1 MKATIIPKLKRGG
14 TIGFFSPSFPITA
27 LQPKRFERAKAFLK
41 SKGFQLIEG
50 NLTEK
55 NDFYRSGTIQERAEE
70 FNELLRN
77 PEIDCIISTI
87 GGYNSNSLLPYIDY
101 EAFSKHPKVIIGY
114 SDMTAILMAMY
125 AKTGIATYYGPA
137 LVASFGEMGYFL
149 EKTFHYF
156 EKIVIEDYNH
166 YKIENPDFWTDEFI
180 PWEAQTKEKTKYEN
194 QLVTLNK
201 GIVAGRLIVGNLNTM
216 SGIWGSEY
224 MPEIQNGDI
233 LVIEDSLKNA
243 SQIERSF
250 SHLKICGVFDKIGG
264 LVLGKHEQFKDE
276 GTNRKPYEILM
287 EVIGEPTFPI
297 LAEYDCCHTHPMITL
312 PIGVIAELN
321 AEDQSIAFK

>member
-1 MKATIIPKLKRGG
+1 
-14 TIGFFSPSFPITA
+14 
-27 LQPKRFERAKAFLK
+27 
-41 SKGFQLIEG
+41 
-50 NLTEK
+50 
-55 NDFYRSGTIQERAEE
+55 
-70 FNELLRN
+70 
-77 PEIDCIISTI
+77 
-87 GGYNSNSLLPYIDY
+87 
-101 EAFSKHPKVIIGY
+101 
-114 SDMTAILMAMY
+114 
-125 AKTGIATYYGPA
+125 
-137 LVASFGEMGYFL
+137 
-149 EKTFHYF
+149 
-156 EKIVIEDYNH
+156 
-166 YKIENPDFWTDEFI
+166 
-180 PWEAQTKEKTKYEN
+180 
-194 QLVTLNK
+194 LNK

-287 EVIGEPTFPI
+287 EVIGEPNFPI
-297 LAEYDCCHTHPMITL
+297 LAEYDCSHTHPMITL

>member
-27 LQPKRFERAKAFLK
+27 FQPKRFERAKAFLK
-41 SKGFQLIEG
+41 SKGFHLIEG

-55 NDFYRSGTIQERAEE
+55 NDFYRSGTIQERADE

-77 PEIDCIISTI
+77 SEIDCIISTI

-101 EAFSKHPKVIIGY
+101 EAFRKHPKVLIGY
-114 SDMTAILMAMY
+114 SDMTAILMAMF

-156 EKIVIEDYNH
+156 EKMVIEDFKN

-180 PWEAQTKEKTKYEN
+180 PWDEQTKEKSKFEN

-201 GIVAGRLIVGNLNTM
+201 GIVTGRLIVGNLNTM

-224 MPEIQNGDI
+224 MPEVQNGDI

-250 SHLKICGVFDKIGG
+250 SHLKICGIFDKIGG

-297 LAEYDCCHTHPMITL
+297 LAEYDCSHTQRPLQDKMWIIML
-312 PIGVIAELN
+312 IN
-321 AEDQSIAFK
+321 K